1 MKFSRKQ
8 PHCLFV
14 EEEQYNW
21 APTKCGISGKLIGLS
36 ALFILAA
43 LLFSVLR

>member
-21 APTKCGISGKLIGLS
+21 APAKSSVSGKLIGLS
-36 ALFILAA
+36 VLFIVAA